1 MTTCLYKECF
11 PATGVTLCEAAYF
24 THPPAPP
31 ATAASTATAAVAAA
45 APPTGTTTSRG
56 SGSGGGGSNSGAGVV
71 QQPNL
76 IIVRINRLEVYNLR
90 SSAVGGPA
98 AGTGAGA
105 ASAGVSSTVGAATVA
120 GSGAGNLGGGLCG
133 GARLELVSS
142 YHLHGVVE
150 SMAVLS
156 GGQPGRRDALLLA
169 FREGKLSV
177 IEWDPRVHTLRTSS
191 MHYFEADPAAQR
203 EGRAAVPLGPRV
215 VTDPAG
221 RCAAMS
227 LCFSQLALLP
237 ALEADPLDLSS
248 NGGGAVTVG
257 NSYLL
262 NLNKMMGIR
271 EVRDCVFLHGYTE
284 PVLLLLH
291 EPDPTW
297 VGRLRERKDTCCLT
311 AVSISLRLKRHTI
324 LWKMAS
330 LPYDCYKLLAVPYR
344 PAVLVLSPNLIMI
357 CSQTSQYAAALN
369 SNALPGEVPPPLMF
383 DPVREPPAT
392 TAARLATEY
401 ALNVHPDCA
410 PAAGR
415 NATLIADLEVVAA
428 VAGAAWLS
436 PTTAIL
442 GLQSGVLLAVHLQ
455 FEGPVDQ
462 RITAVRTGGGPVASA
477 MVGITMA
484 AAMRAPTAAAG
495 VTVGASL
502 AVQSYMSYRGPKG
515 VIFLGSWS
523 GDSVLMQLRPRKPVG
538 EEGGADNPSK
548 DFKRGRDVGGGG

>member
-31 ATAASTATAAVAAA
+31 PTAASTTAAAGAAA
-45 APPTGTTTSRG
+45 AAAASAPPSSRG
-56 SGSGGGGSNSGAGVV
+56 SGSSGGGGSSGASVV

-76 IIVRINRLEVYNLR
+76 IVVRINRLEVYNLR
-90 SSAVGGPA
+90 SSAVGGTA
-98 AGTGAGA
+98 TGTGA
-105 ASAGVSSTVGAATVA
+105 ASAGVTSTVGAATVG
-120 GSGAGNLGGGLCG
+120 GSGAGTSGGGLSG

-177 IEWDPRVHTLRTSS
+177 LEWDPRVYTLRTSS

-237 ALEADPLDLSS
+237 ALEADPLELTP

-344 PAVLVLSPNLIMI
+344 PAVLVLSPNLLMI

-369 SNALPGEVPPPLMF
+369 SNALPGEVPPPLVF
-383 DPVREPPAT
+383 DPAREPPAT

-428 VAGAAWLS
+428 GAGAAWLS

-484 AAMRAPTAAAG
+484 AAMRASAAAAG
-495 VTVGASL
+495 VTVGASS
-502 AVQSYMSYRGPKG
+502 AIQSYMSYRGPKG

-523 GDSVLMQLRPRKPVG
+523 GDSVLMQLRPRKPVVG

-548 DFKRGRDVGGGG
+548 DLKRGRDVGGGG